1 MKGKKRSLAEKIK
14 NEGWLQ
20 LDRHPLAVWF
30 GSTFVTVFLLELLSR
45 KSLISLLRFLFVTP
59 HLFFMNFMIVL
70 ATYSLMFLTKR
81 WGFVR
86 GLVAIFWGAVGVT
99 DFVLL
104 MFRTTPFNWHDL
116 SLIDSAMQV
125 MNHYVSG
132 IGFVAIAAVI
142 VACIVLAVVLFRK
155 AARLTKRPD
164 YKKGAASVV
173 AVCLLTVYFWS
184 VGRWSSILPR
194 NFSNIAEAYQ
204 TYGLAYCFANS
215 YISTGI
221 SKPDDYD
228 AQKVENILDE
238 EVVPVNTEVE
248 IDPVETQMAE
258 EETEEVYEEETK
270 ASIDEYENNGVNVIY
285 LQLES
290 FFDITD
296 LNDVVVNEDPIPNFR
311 HLFETCSSGFLS
323 VPSVGA
329 GTANTEFE
337 ILTGMN
343 LDFFGCGEYP
353 YQTVLR
359 EQTCESLPYC
369 YDNIGYTAHAIHN
382 NSATFYNRNMVF
394 SRLGFDT
401 FTSIEYMYNLTY
413 TPENWAKDK
422 VLTSNIIE
430 AMESTDTSD
439 FIYTI
444 SVQGHGS
451 YPTESVL
458 SNPHIKVTLSTDDVS
473 RQNQL
478 TYYANQIYEM
488 DLFVSD
494 LIRQLKDFDEPCIL
508 VMYGDHLPSLGIE
521 EIEMNQGNLFTTK
534 YVLWS
539 NFQME
544 KQDKNVEAYQLGAY
558 VMQRMGINEG
568 IMFRYHQK
576 YFKEENPN
584 ENSYLNSM
592 AIIEY
597 DMLYGDQEVFGGTNP
612 YQPTKLQMGIV
623 PITLD
628 RVVYKDGT
636 MWLYGNNFNEFSIII
651 INGKQYKPTSQ
662 RLNLIKLEGLDL
674 DGDIEVCVAQQD
686 NYGKTILSTTK
697 NCKLTIE
704 SGKSGE

>member
-1 MKGKKRSLAEKIK
+1 MKVKKKSFAEKIK
-14 NEGWLQ
+14 NEGWLK

-30 GSTFVTVFLLELLSR
+30 GSTFITVFLLELLSR
-45 KSLISLLRFLFVTP
+45 KSLLSVLHFMFVTP
-59 HLFFMNFMIVL
+59 HLFFMNCMIVL

-132 IGFVAIAAVI
+132 IGFVAIGAVFA
-142 VACIVLAVVLFRK
+142 ACIVLAIVLFRK
-155 AARLTKRPD
+155 AARLSKRPD
-164 YKKGAASVV
+164 YKKGAFKVI
-173 AVCLLTVYFWS
+173 AVFALTVYFWS

-204 TYGLAYCFANS
+204 TYGLAYCFTNS

-221 SKPDDYD
+221 SKPDNYD
-228 AQKVENILDE
+228 AQKVDDILDE

-248 IDPVETQMAE
+248 IDPVETQAE
-258 EETEEVYEEETK
+258 EESTEEVYEEETK
-270 ASIDEYENNGVNVIY
+270 ASIDEYENDGVNVIY

-296 LNDVVVNEDPIPNFR
+296 LNDVTVNEDPISNFHR
-311 HLFETCSSGFLS
+311 LFETCSSGFLS

-369 YDNIGYTAHAIHN
+369 YDSIGYTSHAIHN
-382 NSATFYNRNMVF
+382 NSATFYNRNTVF

-401 FTSIEYMYNLTY
+401 FTSMEYMYNLTY

-451 YPTESVL
+451 YPSEQVL
-458 SNPHIKVTLSTDDVS
+458 KDPHIKVTLTTDDES

-494 LIRQLKDFDEPCIL
+494 LIKQLQDFDEPCIL
-508 VMYGDHLPSLGIE
+508 VMYGDHLPSLDIE
-521 EIEMNQGNLFTTK
+521 ETEMNQGNLFTTK
-534 YVLWS
+534 YVIWS

-584 ENSYLNSM
+584 ESSYLDSM
-592 AIIEY
+592 AVIEY

-628 RVVYKDGT
+628 RIVYKDGT
-636 MWLYGNNFNEFSIII
+636 MWLYGNNFNEFSIVI
-651 INGKQYKPTSQ
+651 INGKQYEPSSQ
-662 RLNLIKLEGLDL
+662 RLNLIKLDGLDL

-686 NYGKTILSTTK
+686 DYGKTILSTTK

-704 SGKSGE
+704 NGKSTE